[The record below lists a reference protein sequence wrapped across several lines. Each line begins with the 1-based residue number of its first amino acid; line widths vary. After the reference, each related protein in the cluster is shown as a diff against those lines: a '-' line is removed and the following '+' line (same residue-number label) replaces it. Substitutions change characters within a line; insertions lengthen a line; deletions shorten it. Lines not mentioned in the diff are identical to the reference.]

1 MAVSVVETTVTGV
14 GDTPVPGS
22 KSTTTGAR
30 KFVPVMV
37 MIWPPAGL
45 PMGGVA
51 PLMVGAVEAG
61 GGMTVLSTK
70 RTEVLLVTLLTVAV
84 IVAVTAVLEKTVIAA
99 TPLVVVLMTVNT
111 AGLAPRTNVPAALW
125 ESPALP
131 FRAQGTPRG
140 ALPGMVGLEST
151 RGVLV
156 ENPGGTLA

>member
-111 AGLAPRTNVPAALW
+111 AGVAPFTNPPAFARISTGVPVRTLV
-125 ESPALP
+125 
-131 FRAQGTPRG
+131 RPR
-140 ALPGMVGLEST
+140 V
-151 RGVLV
+151 R
-156 ENPGGTLA
+156 TLAFGGLRVSQRDAFGARTV